1 MRTACVSCRGSRSS
15 ISIRSISSVAS
26 GRKNRPGESS
36 SRICCAVQAG
46 GASCAWSGLRLKRR
60 QVSAQRVGF
69 CRNDTPQRGELL
81 RCNRSIG
88 AVPDRGAAQSRLT
101 ARKLRAQRGKLPAGR
116 CGARFLGKIA
126 NGRTGSIPPR
136 DLFAQLS
143 FYRICQD
150 VQTDGMP
157 RTQRARSIGRIS
169 SALQIGPLFPFIGV

>member
-1 MRTACVSCRGSRSS
+1 MLRRTGRRGVVRL
-15 ISIRSISSVAS
+15 
-26 GRKNRPGESS
+26 
-36 SRICCAVQAG
+36 
-46 GASCAWSGLRLKRR
+46 SGLRLKRR

-69 CRNDTPQRGELL
+69 CLKRHTQRGELL

-88 AVPDRGAAQSRLT
+88 AVQIERAQSRLT